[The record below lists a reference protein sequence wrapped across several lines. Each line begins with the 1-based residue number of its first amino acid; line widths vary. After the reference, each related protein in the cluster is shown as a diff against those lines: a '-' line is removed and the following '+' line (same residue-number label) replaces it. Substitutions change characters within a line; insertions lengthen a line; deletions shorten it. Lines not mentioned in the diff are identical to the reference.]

1 MDRSYDV
8 FQVLS
13 DGTLLWRETVVGHI
27 AGIKRLE
34 QLALLESC
42 EFQLLYL
49 PDKSVIA
56 RMNAPKQNP
65 ETAPS
70 PEPW

>member
-13 DGTLLWRETVVGHI
+13 DGTLLWRETVVGHS
-27 AGIKRLE
+27 AAIKRLE
-34 QLALLESC
+34 QLALLEPY
-42 EFQLLYL
+42 EFRLLHL

-56 RMNAPKQNP
+56 RMNAPKENP
-65 ETAPS
+65 KPPS
-70 PEPW
+70 PNP